1 MPRTY
6 NYSLV
11 RVSDAVRRKRLEEPF
26 EKCVAIYKTKANV
39 LSATIDGFKTPT
51 ITQPSS
57 GSNQVEISATGSA
70 TIDNMRTSGIDKSLT
85 IYAGFDFDPLQRQP
99 TVSVTLTDKN
109 GETFEWEQSNEE
121 ARS

>member
-11 RVSDAVRRKRLEEPF
+11 RVSDAVRRNRLEEPF

-39 LSATIDGFKTPT
+39 LSATIDGFSTPT
-51 ITQPSS
+51 ITQP
-57 GSNQVEISATGSA
+57 GSKPDHVEITATGSA
-70 TIDNMRTSGIDKSLT
+70 TIDNMRTGDIDKSLT
-85 IYAGFDFDPLQRQP
+85 VYVGYDFDSLQRQP

-109 GETFEWEQSNEE
+109 GETFEWEESNEE